1 MAENDELLVLS
12 PSQNDDNTHFWRIPS
27 VCRTGASF
35 HQSDLSAAILF
46 CKAQKMQLPSIQ
58 TRLLQCL

>member
-1 MAENDELLVLS
+1 MCLTNAAINGVARAGLAFRPVDGA
-12 PSQNDDNTHFWRIPS
+12 TG
-27 VCRTGASF
+27 TGASF